1 MKYMTFKDTC
11 GQRIDS
17 PVMAN
22 IITRAAE
29 NGGTSHNYIETKSQF
44 DQALAHL
51 KSNTPE
57 SERDALASKL
67 RELNE
72 QAVSSYMS
80 SINPFAARA
89 VEGLINDVKAGRM
102 PDRERIDH
110 VNELASYSQW
120 QDFLATKTIPDSCGI
135 ELSEIMAPTVRV
147 VCEALGIPPSSV
159 KTKSQLS
166 HATELL
172 KYSSRDD
179 ETNAA
184 IQQQLKEA
192 TIATLEDVK
201 TQVSGLGLEA
211 MNKLTALAKGEI
223 MMDTEQIQRLLIG
236 IRRSMFLDLKRQHPD
251 LEQVIAERGDD
262 QAKKFLAELQS

>member
-1 MKYMTFKDTC
+1 
-11 GQRIDS
+11 
-17 PVMAN
+17 
-22 IITRAAE
+22 
-29 NGGTSHNYIETKSQF
+29 
-44 DQALAHL
+44 
-51 KSNTPE
+51 
-57 SERDALASKL
+57 
-67 RELNE
+67 
-72 QAVSSYMS
+72 
-80 SINPFAARA
+80 
-89 VEGLINDVKAGRM
+89 M

-262 QAKKFLAELQS
+262 QAKKFWPNSSPEGGYRGRPHHRGGLTSGTHSGRISSLSAVLDPNSFITFCQCNKSSGRLGMPPFVKMDSIPAKPAERSNASAQAG